1 MQVRRLIAGTVVPLA
16 VTAGLVGCNSGDSA
30 KTDPNGVVSIQIS
43 EPQHMTPSDSNDA
56 SGIQVLSALYAPL
69 VSYDESFKPVPDAA
83 ASIDSKDHKT
93 WTIKLKDGYTFH
105 NGEKVTS
112 QNYIDAWNFAA
123 YGPNAQ
129 NNGYFF
135 SRIAGYGATQVDN
148 TKDPDGPDG
157 PEKAPPPKAKTMSGL
172 KKIDDLTFEV
182 TLSQPF
188 TEFETVLGYSAFYPL
203 PKAAF
208 ESEGVLKKDFESA
221 PIGNG
226 PFMMNGKW
234 EHDAKVEVA
243 KYDAYPGA
251 KPKVGGVEF
260 RIYLQPS
267 AAYADVL
274 SDNLDVIPQIPTE
287 SIPTAPDDLGDR
299 FQRSSASQFQFLAFP
314 TFEQDFA
321 KPEIRKAISK
331 AIDRDEIVRSVFKG
345 SQQSA
350 RSFVS
355 PVVAGYRENT
365 CGDAC
370 VYDPQAAK
378 ALYEAQGGPDK
389 IQLTYNA
396 DGPHKDWID
405 ATCNQLSANLKIQCT
420 TVPEAKIA
428 DLLDKVEEKKNVGIF
443 RLGWTMDYPSMESYL
458 GPLYSSTGSSNY
470 YGYSNSQFD
479 SLVAEGSAASTPEE
493 SIDKYQ
499 KAEDI
504 LASDLPVIPLRFAQ
518 NNYGF
523 STRVQDV
530 EVDLFSRIN
539 LNKIEVLGN

>member
-30 KTDPNGVVSIQIS
+30 KVDPDGVVSIQIA
-43 EPQHMTPSDSNDA
+43 EPQHMTPANSNDA
-56 SGIQVLSALYAPL
+56 SGIQVLSALFAPL
-69 VSYDESFKPVPDAA
+69 VSYDDSFKPVPDAA
-83 ASIDSKDHKT
+83 ESVESQDHKT

-105 NGEKVTS
+105 NGEKVTAD
-112 QNYIDAWNFAA
+112 NYIDAWNYAA

-129 NNGYFF
+129 NNGFFF
-135 SRIAGYGATQVDN
+135 SRIGGYAATQS
-148 TKDPDGPDG
+148 KDPDGAEG
-157 PEKAPPPKAKTMSGL
+157 PEKAPTPKAKTMSGL
-172 KKIDDLTFEV
+172 KKVDDLTFQV
-182 TLSQPF
+182 TLSAPF
-188 TEFETVLGYSAFYPL
+188 TEFETMLGYSAFYPL

-208 ESEGVLKKDFESA
+208 SAPGVVKEDFESA

-243 KYDAYPGA
+243 KYDGYPGA

-314 TFEQDFA
+314 TFEQEFSNPDV
-321 KPEIRKAISK
+321 RKAISK

-370 VYDPQAAK
+370 EFNPQAAK
-378 ALYEAQGGPDK
+378 QLYQQAGGPSK
-389 IQLTYNA
+389 ITLSYNS

-405 ATCNQLSANLKIQCT
+405 ATCNQLNANLGVECT
-420 TVPEAKIA
+420 AVPEAKIA
-428 DLLDKVEEKKNVGIF
+428 DLLDKVEAKTPVGIF
-443 RLGWTMDYPSMESYL
+443 RLGWIMDYPSMESYL
-458 GPLYSSTGSSNY
+458 NPLYSTTGSSNY
-470 YGYSNSQFD
+470 YGYSNGDFD
-479 SLVAEGSAASTPEE
+479 RLLEEGSKAATQEE
-493 SIDKYQ
+493 SIKKYQ
-499 KAEDI
+499 QAEDI
-504 LASDLPVIPLRFAQ
+504 LARELPVIPLRFTQ
-518 NNYGF
+518 NNFGY
-523 STRVQDV
+523 STRVQNV
-530 EVDLFSRIN
+530 VVDLFSRID
-539 LNKIEVLGN
+539 LTQIEVLG

>member
-30 KTDPNGVVSIQIS
+30 KVDPNGVVSIQIA
-43 EPQHMTPSDSNDA
+43 EPQHMTPSNSNDA
-56 SGIQVLSALYAPL
+56 SGIQVLSALFAPL
-69 VSYDESFKPVPDAA
+69 VNYDDNFKPVPDAA
-83 ASIDSKDHKT
+83 TSIESKDHKV

-112 QNYIDAWNFAA
+112 QNYIDAWNYAA

-129 NNGYFF
+129 NNGFFF
-135 SRIAGYGATQVDN
+135 SRIAGYGATQQES
-148 TKDPDGPDG
+148 DPDGPEG
-157 PEKAPPPKAKTMSGL
+157 PEKPPAPRAKTMSGL
-172 KKIDDLTFEV
+172 KKVDDLTFQV

-188 TEFETVLGYSAFYPL
+188 TEFETILGYSAFYPL

-208 ESEGVLKKDFESA
+208 ASEGVLKEDFESA

-243 KYDAYPGA
+243 KYDAYPGT

-321 KPEIRKAISK
+321 NPQVRKAISK

-355 PVVAGYRENT
+355 PVVAGYRENA

-370 VYDPQAAK
+370 EYDPKAAK
-378 ALYEAQGGPDK
+378 TLYDQAGGPKK
-389 IQLTYNA
+389 IQLSYNA

-405 ATCNQLSANLKIQCT
+405 ATCNQLNANLGVQCT

-428 DLLDKVEEKKNVGIF
+428 DLLNKVEEKQNVGIF
-443 RLGWTMDYPSMESYL
+443 RLGWIMDYPSMESYL
-458 GPLYSSTGSSNY
+458 GPLYTTTGSSNY
-470 YGYSNSQFD
+470 YGYSNTEFD
-479 SLVAEGSAASTPEE
+479 KLVQEGSAAETPEK
-493 SIDKYQ
+493 SIEKYQ
-499 KAEDI
+499 QAEDI
-504 LASDLPVIPLRFAQ
+504 LARDLPVIPLRFAQ

-523 STRVQDV
+523 STRVQNV
-530 EVDLFSRIN
+530 VVDLFSRID
-539 LNKIEVLGN
+539 LNQIEVLGN

>member
-1 MQVRRLIAGTVVPLA
+1 MQVRRLIARTLVPLA
-16 VTAGLVGCNSGDSA
+16 ITAGLVGCNSGDSA
-30 KTDPNGVVSIQIS
+30 KVDPTGVVSIQIA
-43 EPQHMTPSDSNDA
+43 EPQHLLPSNTNDA
-56 SGIQVLSALYAPL
+56 SGIQVLSALYASL
-69 VSYDESFKPVPDAA
+69 VGYDQSFKPVPDAA
-83 ASIDSKDHKT
+83 QSIEASDDHRV

-105 NGEKVTS
+105 NGEKVTAD
-112 QNYIDAWNFAA
+112 NYINAWNYAA

-135 SRIAGYGATQVDN
+135 SRIQGFGATQLG
-148 TKDPDGPDG
+148 TDPDGADG
-157 PEKAPPPKAKTMSGL
+157 PKKADPPTAKTMSGL
-172 KKIDDLTFEV
+172 KKIDDLTFQV
-182 TLSQPF
+182 TLAEPF

-203 PKAAF
+203 PNAAF
-208 ESEGVLKKDFESA
+208 SSPGVINEDFEAA

-226 PFMMNGKW
+226 PFQMNGKW

-243 KYDAYPGA
+243 KYDGFPGT

-287 SIPTAPDDLGDR
+287 SIVTAPDDLGDR

-314 TFEQDFA
+314 TFEEEFKNPDV
-321 KPEIRKAISK
+321 RKAISM

-365 CGDAC
+365 CGEAC
-370 VYDPQAAK
+370 EFDPGKAK
-378 ALYEAQGGPDK
+378 SLYQSANGPNRLT
-389 IQLTYNA
+389 LTYNS

-405 ATCNQLSANLKIQCT
+405 ATCNQLNANLGVECV

-428 DLLDKVEEKKNVGIF
+428 DLLTKVEEKKPVGIF

-458 GPLYSSTGSSNY
+458 GPLYTTKGSSNY
-470 YGYSNSQFD
+470 YGFSNADFD
-479 SLVAEGSAASTPEE
+479 RLVGEGAAAKTPEE
-493 SIDKYQ
+493 SIVKYQ
-499 KAEDI
+499 EAENI
-504 LASDLPVIPLRFAQ
+504 LAQQLPVIPLRFTQ
-518 NNYGF
+518 NNFGF
-523 STRVQDV
+523 STRVQNV
-530 EVDLFSRIN
+530 VVDLFSRID
-539 LNKIEVLGN
+539 LNQIEVLG

>member
-16 VTAGLVGCNSGDSA
+16 ITAGLVGCNSGDQA
-30 KTDPNGVVSIQIS
+30 KVDPTGVVSIQIA
-43 EPQHMTPSDSNDA
+43 EPQHLTPANTNDA
-56 SGIQVLSALYAPL
+56 SGIQVLSALFAPL
-69 VSYDESFKPVPDAA
+69 VSYDKDFKPVPDAA
-83 ASIDSKDHKT
+83 ASIESSDDHKV

-105 NGEKVTS
+105 NGEKVTAD
-112 QNYIDAWNFAA
+112 NYVNAWNYAA
-123 YGPNAQ
+123 YGPNGQ

-135 SRIAGYGATQVDN
+135 SRIAGWSNTQS
-148 TKDPDGPDG
+148 KDEDG
-157 PEKAPPPKAKTMSGL
+157 PEGPKKAPAPKAETMSGL
-172 KKIDDLTFEV
+172 KKVDDLTFQVSLAE
-182 TLSQPF
+182 PF
-188 TEFETVLGYSAFYPL
+188 TEFETMLGYSAFYPL
-203 PKAAF
+203 PNAAF
-208 ESEGVLKKDFESA
+208 ASPGVLKEDFESA

-234 EHDAKVEVA
+234 DHDAKVEVA
-243 KYDAYPGA
+243 KYDAYPGT

-314 TFEQDFA
+314 TYEAEFS
-321 KPEIRKAISK
+321 KPEVRKAISM

-365 CGDAC
+365 CGEAC
-370 VYDPQAAK
+370 EFDAAK
-378 ALYEAQGGPDK
+378 AKQLYDANGGPK
-389 IQLTYNA
+389 KLQLSYNS

-405 ATCNQLSANLKIQCT
+405 ATCNQLNANLGVECT

-428 DLLDKVEEKKNVGIF
+428 DLLTKVEERTPVGIF
-443 RLGWTMDYPSMESYL
+443 RLGWIMDYPSMESYL
-458 GPLYSSTGSSNY
+458 GPLYSTSGSSNY
-470 YGYSNSQFD
+470 YGYSNAQFD
-479 SLVAEGSAASTPEE
+479 KLVEEGASAKSPDE
-493 SIDKYQ
+493 SIAKYQ
-499 KAEDI
+499 AAEDI
-504 LASDLPVIPLRFAQ
+504 LAQELPVIPLRFAQ
-518 NNYGF
+518 NNYGY
-523 STRVQDV
+523 STRVQNV
-530 EVDLFSRIN
+530 VVDLFSRID
-539 LNKIEVLGN
+539 LDQIEVLG

>member
-16 VTAGLVGCNSGDSA
+16 VAAGLVGCNSGESA
-30 KTDPNGVVSIQIS
+30 KVDPNGVVSIQIS
-43 EPQHMTPSDSNDA
+43 EPQHLTPSDSNDA

-69 VSYDESFKPVPDAA
+69 VSYDDNFKPVPDAA
-83 ASIDSKDHKT
+83 ESIESKDHKT
-93 WTIKLKDGYTFH
+93 WTVKLKDGYTFH

-112 QNYIDAWNFAA
+112 DSYIDAWNFAA

-135 SRIAGYGATQVDN
+135 SRIAGYGATQSAP
-148 TKDPDGPDG
+148 DPDGPEG
-157 PEKAPPPKAKTMSGL
+157 PRKAPAPKAKTLSGL
-172 KKIDDLTFEV
+172 KKVDDLTFEV

-208 ESEGVLKKDFESA
+208 SSPGVLNKDFENA

-243 KYDAYPGA
+243 KYDGYPGE

-314 TFEQDFA
+314 TFQSEFA
-321 KPEIRKAISK
+321 NPDVRKAISM

-365 CGDAC
+365 CGEAC
-370 VYDPQAAK
+370 EFDPAAAK
-378 ALYEAQGGPDK
+378 QLYEQAGGPK
-389 IQLTYNA
+389 KLQLSYNA

-405 ATCNQLSANLKIQCT
+405 ATCNQLNANLGVECT

-428 DLLDKVEEKKNVGIF
+428 DLLNKVEAKTPVGLF
-443 RLGWTMDYPSMESYL
+443 RLGWIMDYPSMESYL
-458 GPLYSSTGSSNY
+458 GPLYTTSGSSNY
-470 YGYSNSQFD
+470 YGYSNPEFD
-479 SLVAEGSAASTPEE
+479 NLVKEGSAAATPEE
-493 SIDKYQ
+493 SIRKYQ
-499 KAEDI
+499 QAEDI
-504 LASDLPVIPLRFAQ
+504 LARDLPVIPLRFAQ
-518 NNYGF
+518 NNYGY
-523 STRVQDV
+523 STRVQNV
-530 EVDLFSRIN
+530 VVDLFSRID
-539 LNKIEVLGN
+539 LTQIEVLG